1 MARNFRTARLMHN
14 LKVIEAAQELGVSQP
29 TLSAWETG
37 RKAPGLESLEKMAD
51 FYGVTTDYLLG
62 RAAAGVLNPVDPIV
76 RQALPAFHGRPVW
89 SVEHGWMLVDADKQR
104 MALPDCSFIS
114 FENVGKVFAAPPPF
128 ADTDP
133 PHGRP
138 LALDMVMACGLVWV
152 EPVSPDRALREELRG
167 WYTRRSHWVENDC
180 GNRFFLGSYGVK
192 WLAFESPI

>member
-1 MARNFRTARLMHN
+1 M
-14 LKVIEAAQELGVSQP
+14 Q
-29 TLSAWETG
+29 
-37 RKAPGLESLEKMAD
+37 
-51 FYGVTTDYLLG
+51 
-62 RAAAGVLNPVDPIV
+62 
-76 RQALPAFHGRPVW
+76 
-89 SVEHGWMLVDADKQR
+89 
-104 MALPDCSFIS
+104 
-114 FENVGKVFAAPPPF
+114 GKVFAAPPPF
-128 ADTDP
+128 ADADP